1 MQMNPPLW
9 MRGPRIH
16 RGARTTQQSER
27 YPYLLPDPNATARHE
42 FSGVARHCAYG
53 LIWQMPLPC
62 PELRP
67 ASPASAP
74 DVVVRWGHV
83 PPPPSSALAA
93 GPLRQ
98 VTPGEAR
105 FGLPGVAQLLVR
117 GGSEILIERQPA
129 ADDEMVRLLLLG
141 AGVALLLHQRG
152 LLPLHAS
159 AVVTPAGAVLF
170 MGHSGAGKST
180 LLNEFL
186 HRGYPMLAE
195 DLAAVR
201 LDAAGRAW
209 VEPGVQTTKLWA
221 DSAAAL
227 GQSTAGLPRVRPEL
241 EKFVLPVTAAL
252 VDAPARLAAIYV
264 LASHNQ
270 PHIHLEERRD
280 ARKFNAL
287 LDHTWQ
293 KLVVKRM
300 GLHAAHF
307 QRAIAVA
314 NQARIVRVQ
323 RPDDGFRLK
332 ELADAVEAD
341 FTKNLI
347 LSQSPNLREIERL
360 GD

>member
-1 MQMNPPLW
+1 MTCFDY
-9 MRGPRIH
+9 
-16 RGARTTQQSER
+16 A
-27 YPYLLPDPNATARHE
+27 
-42 FSGVARHCAYG
+42 AYG
-53 LIWQMPLPC
+53 LIWRMPLAC
-62 PELRP
+62 PELC
-67 ASPASAP
+67 AAP
-74 DVVVRWGHV
+74 VGLAVDVTVRYGEL
-83 PPPPSSALAA
+83 PPPPVHAVAA

-105 FGLPGVAQLLVR
+105 YGLPGVARLLVR
-117 GGSEILIERQPA
+117 GGNEILIERQPEA
-129 ADDEMVRLLLLG
+129 NDEMVRLLLIDT
-141 AGVALLLHQRG
+141 GVALLLHQRG

-159 AVVTPAGAVLF
+159 AVVTPAGAALF

-180 LLNEFL
+180 LLGEFL
-186 HRGYPMLAE
+186 RRGYPMLAE

-201 LDAAGRAW
+201 LDAEGAVW
-209 VEPGVQTTKLWA
+209 VEPGVQITKLWA

-227 GQSTAGLPRVRPEL
+227 GQSTDGLPRVRPEL
-241 EKFVLPVTAAL
+241 EKFMLPVTAARA
-252 VDAPARLAAIYV
+252 DAPARLAAIYV

-270 PHIHLEERRD
+270 PTITLEERRD

-307 QRAIAVA
+307 QRAVAVA
-314 NQARIVRVQ
+314 NQARLVHVA
-323 RPDDGFRLK
+323 RPDEGFRLK

-347 LSQSPNLREIERL
+347 ISQSPNLRETERL
-360 GD
+360 RD

>member
-1 MQMNPPLW
+1 MAGAGPGSGNRNPHL
-9 MRGPRIH
+9 
-16 RGARTTQQSER
+16 EV
-27 YPYLLPDPNATARHE
+27 
-42 FSGVARHCAYG
+42 GVVSNLNFAAYG
-53 LIWQMPLPC
+53 LIWRMPMRC
-62 PELRP
+62 PELR
-67 ASPASAP
+67 AAP
-74 DVVVRWGHV
+74 TGSGVDVSVQYSEL
-83 PPPPSSALAA
+83 PPPSAQAVAA

-105 FGLPGVAQLLVR
+105 FGLPGVARLMVR
-117 GGSEILIERQPA
+117 GGNEILIERQPE
-129 ADDEMVRLLLLG
+129 ADDDMVRLLLLG
-141 AGVALLLHQRG
+141 TGMALLLHQRG

-159 AVVTPAGAVLF
+159 AIVAPAGAILF

-180 LLNEFL
+180 LLNEFMR
-186 HRGYPMLAE
+186 RGYPMLAE

-201 LDAAGRAW
+201 LAADGAAW

-221 DSAAAL
+221 DSAAVL
-227 GQSTAGLPRVRPEL
+227 GQSTDGLARVRPEL
-241 EKFVLPVTAAL
+241 EKFLVPVEGPLAA
-252 VDAPARLAAIYV
+252 APAPLAAIYT

-270 PHIHLEERRD
+270 PTVTLEERRD

-300 GLHAAHF
+300 GLHGAHF

-323 RPDDGFRLK
+323 RPDEGFQLK
-332 ELADAVEAD
+332 ELADAIEAD
-341 FTKNLI
+341 FTADL
-347 LSQSPNLREIERL
+347 QSPISSLQSPTSGRLEI

>member
-1 MQMNPPLW
+1 M
-9 MRGPRIH
+9 IYVDY
-16 RGARTTQQSER
+16 A
-27 YPYLLPDPNATARHE
+27 
-42 FSGVARHCAYG
+42 AYG
-53 LIWQMPLPC
+53 LVWRMPLAC
-62 PELRP
+62 PELR
-67 ASPASAP
+67 SAP
-74 DVVVRWGHV
+74 TCAAADVIVRYGDIPAPQAEAV
-83 PPPPSSALAA
+83 SA

-98 VTPGEAR
+98 VMPGEAR
-105 FGLPGVAQLLVR
+105 FGLPGVARLLVR
-117 GGSEILIERQPA
+117 GGNEIIIERQPA
-129 ADDEMVRLLLLG
+129 ANDEMIRLLLIG
-141 AGVALLLHQRG
+141 TGTALLLHQRG

-186 HRGYPMLAE
+186 RRGYPMLAE

-201 LDAAGRAW
+201 LDAEGAAW
-209 VEPGVQTTKLWA
+209 VEPGVQITKLWA
-221 DSAAAL
+221 DSAAML
-227 GQSTAGLPRVRPEL
+227 GQSTVGLPRVRPEL
-241 EKFVLPVTAAL
+241 EKYLVPVTAAL
-252 VDAPARLAAIYV
+252 ADVPARLAAIYV
-264 LASHNQ
+264 LFSHNQ
-270 PHIHLEERRD
+270 PHIHLEERRE

-300 GLHAAHF
+300 GLHTAHF

-323 RPDDGFRLK
+323 RPDDSFRLK

-341 FTKNLI
+341 FTENLI
-347 LSQSPNLREIERL
+347 ISQSPNLREIERL

>member
-1 MQMNPPLW
+1 MPEL
-9 MRGPRIH
+9 
-16 RGARTTQQSER
+16 
-27 YPYLLPDPNATARHE
+27 NAIA
-42 FSGVARHCAYG
+42 SGIAFHSAYG
-53 LIWQMPLPC
+53 LIWRMPFTC
-62 PELRP
+62 PELRAAP
-67 ASPASAP
+67 PGRAP
-74 DVVVRWGHV
+74 DVVVRWGDV
-83 PPPPSSALAA
+83 PPAPPSALAA

-105 FGLPGVAQLLVR
+105 FGLPGVARLLVR
-117 GGSEILIERQPA
+117 GGNEILIERQPE
-129 ADDEMVRLLLLG
+129 ADDEMIRLLLIG
-141 AGVALLLHQRG
+141 TGVALLLHQRG

-159 AVVTPAGAVLF
+159 AVVTPAGAALF

-201 LDAAGRAW
+201 LDTNGVAW
-209 VEPGVQTTKLWA
+209 VEPGVQITKLWA
-221 DSAAAL
+221 DSAAEL
-227 GQSTAGLPRVRPEL
+227 GQSTDGLPRVRPEL
-241 EKFVLPVTAAL
+241 EKFVVPVANAL
-252 VDAPARLAAIYV
+252 TDAPTRLAAIYV
-264 LASHNQ
+264 LSSHNQ
-270 PHIHLEERRD
+270 PTITLEERRD

-323 RPDDGFRLK
+323 RPDDGFRLR

-341 FTKNLI
+341 FVHNR
-347 LSQSPNLREIERL
+347 SSS
-360 GD
+360 